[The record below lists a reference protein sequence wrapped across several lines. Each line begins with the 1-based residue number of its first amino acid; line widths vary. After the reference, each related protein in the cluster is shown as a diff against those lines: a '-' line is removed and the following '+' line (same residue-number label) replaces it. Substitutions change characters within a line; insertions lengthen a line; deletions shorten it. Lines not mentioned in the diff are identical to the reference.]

1 MPRARLLLDFLTPGR
16 SFRYGFDHRCQRAEL
31 HLPAGRGPHPVVVT
45 IHGGSWAAGYT
56 KRVMRGLAGD
66 LARRGYA
73 VWNIEYRRIGR
84 GQGGGWPLTFVD
96 VASAIDHLH
105 SVAAPLDLDRVTFLG
120 HSAGGQ
126 LALWAASRDRLT
138 EGAPGAGPRIGPV
151 AAVSTAGV
159 NDLAQAYRDAP
170 RGAVGWLLG
179 GGPDEV
185 PERYAIADP
194 MSLLP
199 LAIPVLLVHGTD
211 DATVSVRRSRNYA
224 QAARAHGGAVELIE
238 IPGEAG
244 RHRSH
249 VFPDSDSW
257 AIVTGWLDEQRQAPP
272 PGSPTGRCGAPAMRA
287 NPAAD
292 A

>member
-1 MPRARLLLDFLTPGR
+1 MSRARLLLDFLRPGR
-16 SFRYGFDHRCQRAEL
+16 SYRYGFDHRCQRAEL

-56 KRVMRGLAGD
+56 KRVMRGLARD
-66 LARRGYA
+66 LVRRGYA
-73 VWNIEYRRIGR
+73 AWNIEYRRMGR

-96 VASAIDHLH
+96 VAAAIDHLD
-105 SVAAPLDLDRVTFLG
+105 SVAAPLDLDRVTFFG

-126 LALWAASRDRLT
+126 LALWAAGRDRLPG
-138 EGAPGAGPRIGPV
+138 GAPGASPRIEPV
-151 AAVSTAGV
+151 AAVSAAGV
-159 NDLAQAYRDAP
+159 NDLAQAYRDSP

-211 DATVSVRRSRNYA
+211 DATVSVRRSRHYA
-224 QAARAHGGAVELIE
+224 QASRAHGGAVELIE

-244 RHRSH
+244 QHRNH
-249 VFPDSDSW
+249 IFPDGDSW
-257 AIVTGWLDEQRQAPP
+257 AIVTGWLEEQRCSPP
-272 PGSPTGRCGAPAMRA
+272 PGSPTSRSGQPAMCA
-287 NPAAD
+287 DPAAD
-292 A
+292 G